1 MSCFDSKKDSRLYLS
16 TYYSRTTSATEADC
30 FKVVILNR
38 SLLQAK
44 VILYIYIYIIL

>member
-1 MSCFDSKKDSRLYLS
+1 MSSFKRKENSLYLS
-16 TYYSRTTSATEADC
+16 TYYSRTTNATEADC

-44 VILYIYIYIIL
+44 VINKYI